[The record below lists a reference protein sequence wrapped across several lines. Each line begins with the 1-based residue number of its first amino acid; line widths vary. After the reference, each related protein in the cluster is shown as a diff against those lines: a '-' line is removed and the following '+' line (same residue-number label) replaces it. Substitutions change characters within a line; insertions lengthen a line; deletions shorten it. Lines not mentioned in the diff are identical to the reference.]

1 MPGWRFLPVPSGNQH
16 GDAARRT
23 PHAAGVAAL
32 IDAQSNGRMKS
43 GQLKTKLHQSADD
56 LGKKGADA
64 ATGKGRVNACTAV
77 NC

>member
-1 MPGWRFLPVPSGNQH
+1 
-16 GDAARRT
+16 
-23 PHAAGVAAL
+23 
-32 IDAQSNGRMKS
+32 MKS